1 MRLLKIIIATALF
14 ATVFAVDSH
23 GGSTLPVSRFDQ
35 QLTSLRSDY
44 SVYAQQTQ
52 DSAGKTA
59 EPPRTSRPRH
69 LSPAKAFA
77 MSLVVPGLGQMYD
90 GSKVKAAGFFALDV
104 AAWALNFKYRA
115 DGRDRTAAFE
125 KFQQDNWKRTRYE
138 DQYLLW
144 VYGKNDDDSITATE
158 ISHHLPDQPTQQ
170 YYEMTGKYDQFAWGW
185 VDATYQ
191 GKPIDSF
198 SATSPMPPINSA
210 NPAPMSNLRF
220 QYESMRRKANDKF
233 DAADRWVMVALANHL
248 ISAFDALL
256 TANRKNGQGSPGEF
270 GRVKLKADLRS
281 FYAYRDTPYLR
292 CSYAF

>member
-1 MRLLKIIIATALF
+1 ILF
-14 ATVFAVDSH
+14 AGVLLAPVLIANSY
-23 GGSTLPVSRFDQ
+23 GGGTLPMSRFDE
-35 QLTSLRSDY
+35 QLSSMRSEY
-44 SVYAQQTQ
+44 SVYSQQTL
-52 DSAGKTA
+52 DSAGKSGSQDKA
-59 EPPRTSRPRH
+59 SRPKH

-77 MSLVVPGLGQMYD
+77 MSLVVPGLGQFYN

-115 DGRDRTAAFE
+115 DGRDATATFE

-158 ISHHLPDQPTQQ
+158 VSHHLPDQPTQQ

-198 SATSPMPPINSA
+198 SATSPMDSINV
-210 NPAPMSNLRF
+210 NHPAPTSNLRF
-220 QYESMRRKANDKF
+220 QYETMRHEANKKF

-256 TANRKNGQGSPGEF
+256 TAKRKNNQGGAGEF
-270 GRVKLKADLRS
+270 GRVKIKADLRTI
-281 FYAYRDTPYLR
+281 YAYRDTPYLR